1 MKWIIAREVA
11 YPGID
16 QGVERLQK
24 ALEGIGPEVS
34 VRLEKADA
42 GIKVCLKEGQA
53 LVCAAEPVGLWR
65 GLGILAGVL
74 ERNES
79 VCEFQQ
85 ETPFRTRGIM
95 YDCSRNSVPTV
106 ATVEKLLVKAAL
118 MGFNTFMLYTEDV
131 YEVEE
136 FPAFGKYRGRYS
148 KEELRTIDAIAA
160 SLGIELI
167 PCIQT
172 LAHLERF
179 FRWPNTYALQ
189 DTDSVCLVG
198 EEETYRFIE
207 AMIRSISGCVRS
219 KRIHLGLD
227 EAHGLGLGRK
237 LDRDGY
243 IPKTELMKE
252 HVERVCEICKR
263 YGLHP
268 MMWGDMMFRMS
279 IPGGGYYQDDIQLTD
294 KARGLFPKEM
304 DVIYWDY
311 YHNNEEF
318 YQHYLEQHEAMG
330 VPALFAGGVCSWI
343 GMLPNLV
350 KSWTSCHAGLSA
362 ARKMGV
368 QEVFTCAWKDN
379 GGEAPPGADLLGFAM
394 FAENCWSEDCE
405 NDAEHFR
412 NARILTGADYEG
424 FYEVGSVD
432 ELLDGLSLQGLEPP
446 NPQKYFLWQDI
457 LLGQYDQEAS
467 LADFA
472 SVYAEKAERL
482 EEFLRSGRYEPDARY
497 HLELAAKLCRVLERK
512 VDIGVRLKQAY
523 DDGDADTLRAIQEE
537 LTGELYGRLTALYTI
552 HREAWHHFY
561 KPFGW
566 EVADIKY
573 GGLFTR
579 LRTSAL
585 RLGQYLDGEIACI
598 EELEEPRLSSRG
610 DSSGER
616 SLCHSNCYVNI
627 STTSLL

>member
-1 MKWIIAREVA
+1 MKWEIAPEA
-11 YPGID
+11 SYPGME
-16 QGVERLQK
+16 QGVRRLEK
-24 ALEGIGPEVS
+24 ALAGIGSEVL
-34 VRLEKADA
+34 VRLEKADD
-42 GIKVCLKEGQA
+42 GIEVRLKDGTA
-53 LVCAAEPVGLWR
+53 VVRAAEPAALWR
-65 GLGILAGVL
+65 GLGALAGAL
-74 ERNES
+74 ERNEADY
-79 VCEFQQ
+79 EFQQ
-85 ETPFRTRGIM
+85 KTPFRTRGIM

-118 MGFNTFMLYTEDV
+118 MGFNAFMLYTEDI

-148 KEELRTIDAIAA
+148 REELRTIDDIAA

-172 LAHLERF
+172 LSHLERF
-179 FRWPNTYALQ
+179 FRWPNTHALQ

-219 KRIHLGLD
+219 RRIHLGLD

-237 LDRDGY
+237 LERDGY
-243 IPKTELMKE
+243 IPKTKLMKA
-252 HVERVCEICKR
+252 HVARVWEICQR

-279 IPGGGYYQDDIQLTD
+279 IPDGGYYQEGIQLPEE
-294 KARGLFPKEM
+294 ARGLFPKGM

-311 YHNNEEF
+311 YHNDEDF
-318 YQHYLEQHEAMG
+318 YRHYLEQHEAMG
-330 VPALFAGGVCSWI
+330 VSALFAGGVCSWI

-350 KSWTSCHAGLSA
+350 KSWETCHAGLSA

-394 FAENCWSEDCE
+394 FAENCWDKDCE

-412 NARILTGADYEG
+412 NARVLTGADYEA

-457 LLGQYDQEAS
+457 LLGQYDRES
-467 LADFA
+467 SMADFA
-472 SVYAEKAERL
+472 SIYAEKAERL
-482 EEFLRSGRYEPDARY
+482 EAFLRTSRYEPDARY
-497 HLELAAKLCRVLERK
+497 HLMLAAKLCRVLERK
-512 VDIGVRLKQAY
+512 VDIGVRLKRAY
-523 DDGDADTLRAIQEE
+523 DDGDTDTLRAIQEE
-537 LTGELYGRLTALYTI
+537 LEGELYDRLTALYTV
-552 HREAWHHFY
+552 HREAWHHFF

-573 GGLFTR
+573 GGLFAR

-585 RLGQYLDGEIACI
+585 RLGQYLNGELESI
-598 EELEEPRLSSRG
+598 EELEESRLFSNG
-610 DSSGER
+610 DTSDCPF
-616 SLCHSNCYVNI
+616 LCHSNCYVNI